1 MPVKGWALQQSMEF
15 LSAWIATYLIG
26 ESDDWVPRTLLG
38 WTRVWLLAGLIGQVM
53 YLIHTCIALSVP
65 TILCFSLLANVLAL
79 VVVRRA
85 LRWRYPV

>member
-1 MPVKGWALQQSMEF
+1 MPAKGRVSKQSMEF
-15 LSAWIATYLIG
+15 LSEWIAAYLIG

-38 WTRVWLLAGLIGQVM
+38 WTRVGLLAGLIGQVI

-65 TILCFSLLANVLAL
+65 SILWFSLSANVLAL

>member
-1 MPVKGWALQQSMEF
+1 MPAKEPVLQQSMES
-15 LSAWIATYLIG
+15 LSAWIAAYLIG

-38 WTRVWLLAGLIGQVM
+38 WTRVGLLAGLIGQVI

-65 TILCFSLLANVLAL
+65 SILWFSLSANVLAL